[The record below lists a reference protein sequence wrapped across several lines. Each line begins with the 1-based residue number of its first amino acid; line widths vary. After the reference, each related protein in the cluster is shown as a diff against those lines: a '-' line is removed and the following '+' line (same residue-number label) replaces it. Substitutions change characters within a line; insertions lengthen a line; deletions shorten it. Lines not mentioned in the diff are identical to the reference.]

1 MQFGSKHGQ
10 SYVYGHIIN
19 KLVVQRVEKKFWQYF
34 LDHSRNKLWS
44 HWVENEI
51 YSIEIGV

>member
-34 LDHSRNKLWS
+34 LDHSRNKFWS